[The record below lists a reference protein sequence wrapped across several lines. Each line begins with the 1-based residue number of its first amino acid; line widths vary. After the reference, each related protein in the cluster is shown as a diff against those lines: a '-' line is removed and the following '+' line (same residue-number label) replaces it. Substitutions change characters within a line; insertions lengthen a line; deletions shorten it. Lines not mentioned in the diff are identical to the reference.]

1 MKRRICL
8 MMLFFGMLVA
18 TAAESHAYGP
28 YYNGYGRV
36 GPGPRRYYGYGNG
49 RFDNPYGP
57 GRISPYRNFNSGNGP
72 YGNGYMGNGYGY
84 GNYGNGYDGYGNDYN
99 YGNGFVYRGPL
110 GFGLSI
116 F

>member
-1 MKRRICL
+1 MMKRRLYL
-8 MMLFFGMLVA
+8 MILLLGMLVI
-18 TAAESHAYGP
+18 TAGESLAYGP
-28 YYNGYGRV
+28 YNNGYGRV

-49 RFDNPYGP
+49 RYDNEYGARRVNPYNYSNYGT
-57 GRISPYRNFNSGNGP
+57 GP
-72 YGNGYMGNGYGY
+72 YGNGYIGNGYGY
-84 GNYGNGYDGYGNDYN
+84 GNGYGGYGNDYN